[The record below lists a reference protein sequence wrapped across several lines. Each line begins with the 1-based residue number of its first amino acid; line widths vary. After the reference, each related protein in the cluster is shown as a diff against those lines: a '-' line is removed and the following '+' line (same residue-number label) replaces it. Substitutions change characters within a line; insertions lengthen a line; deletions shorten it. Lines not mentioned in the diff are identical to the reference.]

1 VKKRKLK
8 LVFFTVVLII
18 ISITS
23 ITSIVFTSYLSE
35 FSSGLKNSGAKIEP
49 SINKDKKEPIN
60 ILIMGVDIGIPGASE
75 KNNHQRTDTIIL
87 LNYNPQS
94 ESTNII
100 SIPRDTLIKING
112 KNQKINAANVFGGVQ
127 YLIES
132 VQQLLEVKVNYYSKI
147 DYAGFREIID
157 IIGGV
162 DITIKNNMDYDD
174 SAQNLHI
181 HFNKGETIHLDGQK
195 AEEYFRWRKNN
206 DGSGLSD
213 GDLGR
218 IENQQVFIEKIME
231 KFKSPTI
238 ITKVPAILKALPKY
252 VETNMPAES
261 IIKYGTA
268 IATVDKEN
276 ISMNTLQGD
285 LANVDDISYVVYN
298 KVKNKDILNSLNGDS
313 VAVSQSVDLERSKLK
328 VQVLNATAKS
338 GLASNVAA
346 KFKEKGYS
354 DVTIGNASKKSKS
367 AVTAFAVDK
376 KIGEELEKDFN
387 LNNIEYKTKKE
398 GKYDIVVVLG
408 DDYSSK

>member
-8 LVFFTVVLII
+8 LVFFTVILII
-18 ISITS
+18 ISITA
-23 ITSIVFTSYLSE
+23 ITSVVLTSYLAE

-49 SINKDKKEPIN
+49 SINKDRKEAIN
-60 ILIMGVDIGIPGASE
+60 ILIMGVDIGTPGASE

-94 ESTNII
+94 ESTNIV

-112 KNQKINAANVFGGVQ
+112 KNQKINAANVFGGVK

-162 DITIKNNMDYDD
+162 DITINNNMDYDD

-181 HFNKGETIHLDGQK
+181 HFNKGETVHLDGQK

-206 DGSGLSD
+206 DGSGLPD

-218 IENQQVFIEKIME
+218 IENQQVFIGKIME
-231 KFKSPTI
+231 KFKSPSI
-238 ITKVPAILKALPKY
+238 IRKVPAILKALPKY

-268 IATVDKEN
+268 IAKVDKEN
-276 ISMNTLQGD
+276 ITMNTLQGD
-285 LANVDDISYVVYN
+285 LANVDDSSYVVFN
-298 KVKNKDILNSLNGDS
+298 KVKNKNILNSLKEDT
-313 VAVSQSVDLERSKLK
+313 VAVSQSVDLNRSKLK
-328 VQVLNATAKS
+328 VQVLNATSKS

-346 KFKEKGYS
+346 KLKEKGYP
-354 DVTIGNASKKSKS
+354 DVAIGNAPKEAKSM
-367 AVTAFAVDK
+367 VTAFAIDK
-376 KIGEELEKDFN
+376 KNGEELEKDFK
-387 LNNIEYKTKKE
+387 LDNIEYKTKKD

-408 DDYSSK
+408 EDYSIK